1 MLRYARPYVRRL
13 ALAVVCML
21 FLSGATAGVAYM
33 VKPAIDRIFFDKD
46 LRMLTLIP
54 PVIIILYIFKGLF
67 DYGQSYLMGYVGHR
81 AVTDIRDAIYAHL
94 QTLSL
99 SFFTRM
105 PTGVLM
111 SRIANDTNL
120 LQRAVSDVV
129 TSVLRDAFTIIGL
142 TGVIFYQ
149 DWRLALIS
157 FFIIPWAIIPIVRF
171 GRKSRKFSTKS
182 QVKMGHI
189 ASFLYETISGI
200 RIVKAFGME
209 AYETR
214 RFAEEN
220 YRLFRIRMKKLR
232 IHALASPV
240 MEMVGCIAASA
251 IILYGGYNVI
261 EGNSTPGS
269 FFSFM
274 AAFAMLYKPVRQLN
288 KSNQVFQEGL
298 AAAIRTFEVLDTP
311 QEVEEKPGASALA
324 LIREKIEFENVYFK
338 YEDDVILKGIDLRV
352 KAGEIVA
359 IAGTSGAGKS
369 TLVNL
374 IPRFYDATSGRVLID
389 GVDIRDVTVESL
401 RKQIAIVTQETILF
415 NDTVRNNIAYGSL
428 ERSEEEVVN
437 AAKAANAHDFIA
449 ALPLG
454 YDNVI
459 GERGTKLSGGQKQR
473 IAIARALL
481 KNAPILILDEATS
494 NLDSKSEDEVQK
506 ALERLMEHRTTFV
519 IAHRLSAI
527 KNAHRIVVLAEGE
540 TVEQGTH
547 EELLEARGE
556 YRRLYEMQL
565 HPAEGATLH
574 QLLQTAEAADT

>member
-1 MLRYARPYVRRL
+1 
-13 ALAVVCML
+13 ML
-21 FLSGATAGVAYM
+21 FLAGATAGVAYM
-33 VKPAIDRIFFDKD
+33 VKPAIDRIFFNKD

-54 PVIIILYIFKGLF
+54 PVIIILYLLKGIF

-99 SFFTRM
+99 SFFTRV

-120 LQRAVSDVV
+120 LQRTVSDVV

-171 GRKSRKFSTKS
+171 GRKSRKFSTRS

-288 KSNQVFQEGL
+288 RANQVLQEGL

-324 LIREKIEFENVYFK
+324 LIQEKIEFENVYFK

-352 KAGEIVA
+352 KAGEIIA

-374 IPRFYDATSGRVLID
+374 IPRLYDVTSGRVLID
-389 GVDIRDVTVESL
+389 GVDVRDVTVESL

-428 ERSEEEVVN
+428 ERPEEEVVS
-437 AAKAANAHDFIA
+437 AAKAADAHDFIT

-454 YDNVI
+454 YDSVI

-494 NLDSKSEDEVQK
+494 NLDSRSEEEVQK

-540 TVEQGTH
+540 AVEQGTH
-547 EELLEARGE
+547 QELLKARGE

-574 QLLQTAEAADT
+574 QLLQTAEAADN